1 MLGLI
6 AVAAFG
12 LTLPMTRVAVP
23 VFGAMGVTWFR
34 GAVAG
39 VVAAG
44 LLFAQRA
51 KLPSRAQWRELAV
64 VALGVVVGFPT
75 FAGLSMGRAPAAH
88 GAVVIAVV
96 PLLTAL
102 VGSRLAA
109 ERLPPRFWAASVAGT
124 AAIVVFALRG
134 ASTGLATADVL
145 LVVAAV
151 SAAIGYAY
159 GGRLARELGG
169 SKVIYW
175 ALVLCL
181 PFTLPAAIVEL
192 RGASISTSGAREGI
206 AMLYLALV
214 SQLGG
219 FVLWNRALAVGGI
232 ARTSQT
238 QLLQPFVTLCG
249 AAWFAGESVHADVV
263 IYAVVVAATVA
274 LGRTRPSA
282 PILAVKD
289 PSL

>member
-1 MLGLI
+1 MLGLV

-23 VFGAMGVTWFR
+23 VFRAMGVTWFR
-34 GAVAG
+34 GAAAG

-44 LLFAQRA
+44 LLLAQRSTP
-51 KLPSRAQWRELAV
+51 PSRAQWKQLVV
-64 VALGVVVGFPT
+64 VALGVVIGFPT
-75 FAGLSMGRAPAAH
+75 FAALSMGRAPAAH
-88 GAVVIAVV
+88 GAVVMAVV

-109 ERLPPRFWAASVAGT
+109 ERLPRRFWAASVAGT
-124 AAIVVFALRG
+124 SAIVVFALRG
-134 ASTGLATADVL
+134 ASTGLATADL
-145 LVVAAV
+145 LLIAAAA

-169 SKVIYW
+169 SQVIYW

-181 PFTLPAAIVEL
+181 PLTLPAAIFEL
-192 RGASISTSGAREGI
+192 RGAPISTSGAREGV

-249 AAWFAGESVHADVV
+249 AAWFAGESVPADVV
-263 IYAVVVAATVA
+263 VFAVVVAATVA
-274 LGRTRPSA
+274 AGRTRPFVPA
-282 PILAVKD
+282 LAGKD
-289 PSL
+289 PSS